1 MYVCVNVEAGDI
13 PRGTRVTFR
22 PDPQIF
28 KSTVEFDF
36 DKVALR
42 MDELAYLNAGLSIQ
56 MRDFRKPVAT
66 GAAAAAMKAAA
77 DLATKPEALPVTL
90 NTYIYAYIHVF
101 FALYLCGYIFCGIAY
116 VCMYVCMYV
125 CIYTFMYVFCVF
137 LISTYVP

>member
-1 MYVCVNVEAGDI
+1 MYVCFHVEAGDI

-22 PDPQIF
+22 PDPLIF

-56 MRDFRKPVAT
+56 MQDFRKPIAT
-66 GAAAAAMKAAA
+66 GAAAAAMKAVA

-90 NTYIYAYIHVF
+90 THTF
-101 FALYLCGYIFCGIAY
+101 PHIF
-116 VCMYVCMYV
+116 
-125 CIYTFMYVFCVF
+125 TFMNTSLMYYCLSDIVYSVK
-137 LISTYVP
+137 